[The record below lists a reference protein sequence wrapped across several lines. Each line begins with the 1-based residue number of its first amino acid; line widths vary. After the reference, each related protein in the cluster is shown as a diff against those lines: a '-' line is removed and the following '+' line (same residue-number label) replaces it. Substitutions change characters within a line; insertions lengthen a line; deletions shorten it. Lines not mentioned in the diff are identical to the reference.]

1 MCELVKEG
9 YELLDNERPIGT
21 SAVKIS
27 QQTET
32 CQVITQYI
40 TVLVLYSIQVF
51 RQKLTDAQSEV
62 DTMLSL
68 GRSIIGQHYTN
79 INNNDLSQTL
89 TSFIQ
94 NWSNLLLAWQNWYVE
109 LHATGEQ
116 SQSLSE
122 QFTEIQT
129 VLSSVVPDHDS
140 LLPATLN
147 IDTFVND
154 IKDLQ
159 VRAYYI

>member
-1 MCELVKEG
+1 M
-9 YELLDNERPIGT
+9 
-21 SAVKIS
+21 
-27 QQTET
+27 
-32 CQVITQYI
+32 
-40 TVLVLYSIQVF
+40 F

-109 LHATGEQ
+109 LHATEEQ

-122 QFTEIQT
+122 QFTEVQT

-159 VRAYYI
+159 VKIVLYYI